1 MDKKNIGKAEEVKVV
16 EMEKIGWQ
24 FDQMPA
30 SDLGLVRNMVCLLS
44 FLFGSRPV
52 QSRPNGPHSLFLPCR
67 KTCTVRWRHLGGS
80 RCVRAISRWRATF
93 PQSFT
98 IAVTLHAHMPA
109 SFHIAEMKFLSF
121 CLKYGAARFNE
132 HCNYVASNCFDYIAL
147 HQRTQFHGHSRF
159 NYIASHICH
168 CIPQKLDWC
177 PKMFL
182 EMFSP
187 TR

>member
-1 MDKKNIGKAEEVKVV
+1 MSMDKKNIGKAEEVKVV

-109 SFHIAEMKFLSF
+109 SFHIAEMKFSF
-121 CLKYGAARFNE
+121 NFLLKAWHALMN
-132 HCNYVASNCFDYIAL
+132 IAIML
-147 HQRTQFHGHSRF
+147 HQIVLIILLYIRGHNF
-159 NYIASHICH
+159 MVIPDLITLHHISTTAF
-168 CIPQKLDWC
+168 PKSWKAQKC
-177 PKMFL
+177 F
-182 EMFSP
+182 
-187 TR
+187 